1 MRAVVDPN
9 VLISALLSPGG
20 APATLLVLWSEGA
33 LEIVIND
40 PLLAELERALDYP
53 KLRKRIA
60 PEDAAMFV
68 ELLRIDAERG
78 TALAEP
84 PLRSTDPGDD
94 YLVAL
99 AAGSGAALISGDGH
113 LLSLRD
119 GGLPIYTPA
128 QALTMLGASA
138 D

>member
-1 MRAVVDPN
+1 M
-9 VLISALLSPGG
+9 
-20 APATLLVLWSEGA
+20 LWSDGA

-99 AAGSGAALISGDGH
+99 AAGSGARADLRRRAPAVPTGRWLAH
-113 LLSLRD
+113 LHARAGSHHAR
-119 GGLPIYTPA
+119 GVR
-128 QALTMLGASA
+128 
-138 D
+138 